1 MRVYDVDDKLWF
13 NLLGRLGSC
22 ERGMELLHTRSNVF
36 TTLSDPLIDHASGP
50 RQQQQVYWASLSSTG
65 LRLGRVG
72 STAGSSGVLSKPVR

>member
-1 MRVYDVDDKLWF
+1 MPVDYVDDKLWF
-13 NLLGRLGSC
+13 DLLGRLGSC
-22 ERGMELLHTRSNVF
+22 ERSMELLHTRSNVF
-36 TTLSDPLIDHASGP
+36 TTLSDPLIDHISG